1 MLDFSAPGYAINGRE
16 KRLKNTVQRTI
27 VRSIGFLL
35 LLTIFSTVTGCASS
49 QSSTVND
56 NGSNIQ
62 TSSENNSNGNSE
74 THDFTVSGNTPPT
87 LIVNNDVGS
96 VQVQPASS
104 SNNVHV
110 KITKSGGNPSDI
122 QVNYTQGGNTVTV
135 TIKRINQSS
144 TTKADAEITVPNKS
158 DLQLQDG
165 TGNIT
170 VTGVQGKMLLTN
182 GTGNITATDAMLT
195 GDSQLQTGTGSVNF
209 SGSIGSGSYQFQ
221 ASTGAV
227 SVSLPSNASFH
238 VNANTNVGSI
248 SSDFSGVT
256 VQQNI
261 AGASAIGNVG
271 STPSATIT
279 LTTNTGSINLQK
291 H

>member
-1 MLDFSAPGYAINGRE
+1 MKY
-16 KRLKNTVQRTI
+16 TTQQTI

-35 LLTIFSTVTGCASS
+35 LLTIFSVLTACASL
-49 QSSTVND
+49 QNSTVN
-56 NGSNIQ
+56 NNNSNTQ
-62 TSSENNSNGNSE
+62 TSSENNNNGSSE
-74 THDFTVSGNTPPT
+74 THDFTLSGNTPPT

-104 SNNVHV
+104 TNNAHV
-110 KITKSGGNPSDI
+110 KVTKSGGDPGDI
-122 QVNYTQGGNTVTV
+122 QVNYSQDGNTITV
-135 TIKRINQSS
+135 TIKRIKESS
-144 TTKADAEITVPNKS
+144 TTKADADITVPNKS

-170 VTGVQGKMLLTN
+170 VTGIQGKMLLTN
-182 GTGNITATDAMLT
+182 GTGNISVTQAALT
-195 GDSQLQTGTGSVNF
+195 GNSQLQTGTGSVNF
-209 SGSIGSGSYQFQ
+209 SGSIGSGNYQFQ
-221 ASTGAV
+221 SSTGSV
-227 SVSLPSNASFH
+227 NVSLPSNANFH

-248 SSDFSGVT
+248 SSDFSDVAI
-256 VQQNI
+256 QQNI
-261 AGASAIGNVG
+261 AGASASGNVG